1 MNGLPK
7 LERAIP
13 VLVVEDDPG
22 IRKALQKELASRN
35 FTVSTAGSA
44 ERAQDL
50 AQEEDFDVILLD
62 LGLPGM
68 DGLAFLKLL
77 NSQLSPPQVIIHTGD
92 AVFEKAVQALRLGAY
107 DYLVKPADPD
117 LVDMRLR
124 HAAQKRQLMREVT
137 RLQFLLADK
146 APAVTPVGKSPS
158 YQKALTLAQMV
169 APTETPILLLGE
181 TGSGKEVMANYIHR
195 ISLRQKGPFVAI
207 NCAAI
212 PENLMESE
220 FFGHEV
226 GAFTGATKRRPGY
239 FEMAE
244 GGTIFLDEIGE
255 MDLGFQSKL
264 LRVAETGTFF
274 RVGGTKPVKVD
285 VRIVSATNRDL
296 LKEVNEGRFRAD
308 LYYRLQGFDI
318 RIPPMRE
325 RREDIPFLVEHFL
338 ASRRGS
344 PAQISPEALDCLAQA
359 PWPGNIRELFHVLE
373 KALIMAQG
381 EPISNKHLPVE
392 ISGLQSTTPPPLA
405 VAFPPVA
412 LPGRTSTD
420 EQPPLTATLEEVERN
435 HILRVL
441 DSEEGHQGRA
451 AQLLGIS
458 PRTLYRKLKEY
469 GRL

>member
-1 MNGLPK
+1 MNSLPK
-7 LERAIP
+7 LEKPIP
-13 VLVVEDDPG
+13 VLIVEDDPG
-22 IRKALQKELASRN
+22 IRKALQRELTSRN
-35 FTVSTAGSA
+35 FQVTTAGSA
-44 ERAQDL
+44 ERAQEL
-50 AQEEDFDVILLD
+50 AQDEEFDVILLD

-68 DGLAFLKLL
+68 DGLAFLKVL
-77 NSQLSPPQVIIHTGD
+77 NQQLSPPQVIIHTGD

-107 DYLVKPADPD
+107 DYLLKPADPD

-124 HAAQKRQLMREVT
+124 QAAMKRQLTREVT

-146 APAVTPVGKSPS
+146 APSVTPVGKSPS

-181 TGSGKEVMANYIHR
+181 TGSGKEVLANYIHR
-195 ISLRQKGPFVAI
+195 ISLRQKGPFVPI

-274 RVGGTKPVKVD
+274 RVGGSKAVKVD

-296 LKEVNEGRFRAD
+296 LKEVNDGRFRAD

-318 RIPPMRE
+318 RIPPLRE

-338 ASRRGS
+338 ASRKGV
-344 PAQISPEALDCLAQA
+344 PAQITAEALDCLAKA
-359 PWPGNIRELFHVLE
+359 AWPGNIRELFHVLE

-381 EPISNKHLPVE
+381 EPITLRHLPIE
-392 ISGLQSTTPPPLA
+392 ISGLINATPSN
-405 VAFPPVA
+405 VYA
-412 LPGRTSTD
+412 LEAPKATPAPEEED
-420 EQPPLTATLEEVERN
+420 ESSLLPLEEIERM
-435 HILRVL
+435 HILKVL
-441 DSEEGHQGRA
+441 DKVEGHQGRA
-451 AQLLGIS
+451 SQILGIS
-458 PRTLYRKLKEY
+458 PRTLYRKLKDY